1 MTLQDVCS
9 SPHTFAF
16 SFLLSC
22 AQRMEIL
29 KTDFGIKTKEI
40 EEMFTYDDYRYGES
54 RREGLREGL
63 RKGRRERDET
73 ILHAYTNMK
82 NKNYKDDEICSL
94 MGISLYKLR
103 QIKKMAREAAA
114 PINHP
119 A

>member
-1 MTLQDVCS
+1 
-9 SPHTFAF
+9 
-16 SFLLSC
+16 
-22 AQRMEIL
+22 MEIL

-63 RKGRRERDET
+63 RKGQIENMLR
-73 ILHAYTNMK
+73 IYINMK
-82 NKNYKDDEICSL
+82 NKNYKDEEICSI
-94 MGISLYKLR
+94 MDISLYKLR

-114 PINHP
+114 PINPP